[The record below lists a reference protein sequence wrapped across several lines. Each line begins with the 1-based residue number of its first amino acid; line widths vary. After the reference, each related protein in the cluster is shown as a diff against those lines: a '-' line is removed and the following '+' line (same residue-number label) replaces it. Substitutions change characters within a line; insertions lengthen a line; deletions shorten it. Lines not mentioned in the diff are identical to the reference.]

1 MHGSD
6 AVRPQP
12 VGYLGKGQ
20 FRELEDYQI
29 QFSFQNLEFQFFFQN
44 LETQFFFQ
52 NLENLKLFFFTFFR
66 FPTYMLLH
74 LFSID
79 TKSLQLRAHSPNFF

>member
-1 MHGSD
+1 MHGSN

-12 VGYLGKGQ
+12 VGYLEKGQ
-20 FRELEDYQI
+20 IRELEDYQI
-29 QFSFQNLEFQFFFQN
+29 
-44 LETQFFFQ
+44 QFFFQ

>member
-20 FRELEDYQI
+20 IRRVEDYQI
-29 QFSFQNLEFQFFFQN
+29 QFFFQNLEFQFFFQN
-44 LETQFFFQ
+44 LE
-52 NLENLKLFFFTFFR
+52 
-66 FPTYMLLH
+66 
-74 LFSID
+74 I
-79 TKSLQLRAHSPNFF
+79 

>member
-1 MHGSD
+1 MHGSN

-12 VGYLGKGQ
+12 VGYLEKGQ
-20 FRELEDYQI
+20 IRELEDYQI
-29 QFSFQNLEFQFFFQN
+29 
-44 LETQFFFQ
+44 QFFFQ
-52 NLENLKLFFFTFFR
+52 NLENLKLFFFTFFL